1 MRIYRSLIIYADLLR
16 PLQTGS
22 SRTLKKSS
30 ADEIRV
36 RGIDLQKK
44 LCGLACQ
51 HIIGISVPSVHPS
64 PRPNPS
70 PPPSPQFSMLSK
82 GKATQRSVLPRWRTK
97 STVIRPHHALF
108 FTS

>member
-1 MRIYRSLIIYADLLR
+1 MRIYRSLIFYTDLLR

-51 HIIGISVPSVHPS
+51 HIIGISVPSVHPTPAPAPAS
-64 PRPNPS
+64 PRLPN
-70 PPPSPQFSMLSK
+70 L
-82 GKATQRSVLPRWRTK
+82 AC
-97 STVIRPHHALF
+97 
-108 FTS
+108 

>member
-1 MRIYRSLIIYADLLR
+1 MRICRSLIFYADLLQPR
-16 PLQTGS
+16 QTGS
-22 SRTLKKSS
+22 SRTLKKIS

-44 LCGLACQ
+44 LCGLACRP
-51 HIIGISVPSVHPS
+51 ICAPHPT
-64 PRPNPS
+64 PTQ
-70 PPPSPQFSMLSK
+70 PPSPQFNMLSK
-82 GKATQRSVLPRWRTK
+82 GKATQRSVLPRCRTK